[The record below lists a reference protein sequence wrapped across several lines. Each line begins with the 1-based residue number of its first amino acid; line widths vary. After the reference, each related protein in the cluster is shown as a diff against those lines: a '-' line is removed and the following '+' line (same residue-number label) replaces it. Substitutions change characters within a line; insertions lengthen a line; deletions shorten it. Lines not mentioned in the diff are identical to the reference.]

1 MSYTL
6 LNTNVPAQ
14 ALTPLISD
22 NSSSIATTAYVN
34 NLLASGT
41 IPFTAPT

>member
-14 ALTPLISD
+14 ATTPLISD

-41 IPFTAPT
+41 TSILAPT